1 MMQNFKAIDSAG
13 KAARYRKL
21 FFLFLVLLV
30 SIFPDSVPKSMGA
43 GEQGHFFVTGH
54 IRPILN
60 EKEGV
65 GVVEGFLEKGV
76 PFINSLHPD
85 FVVFTGDAVLGGIDG
100 FHRFPV
106 ETLKKQ
112 YAFFVEQVL
121 GKIEANAY
129 CVAGNHDTGS
139 VPHAPSIEL
148 FETLLNPLHF
158 SFKHKGSLFL
168 FLSMYEP
175 FNHIPQNNQLAPL
188 SAVWEDYD
196 TAASRNFLDT
206 VRRELSGSYNHIF
219 VFVQASPSSDTPIGY
234 YWTHFLIPLFSST
247 GKDVHVFS
255 TDHFTRRPLVHCVYK
270 VERHENIR
278 FYNFA
283 TYPRASYLVHFDDSS
298 VRVYLGEGEDLMPS
312 VIQEV
317 EYQPASR
324 LSMLRRYFSIQPRS
338 YIFFKIV
345 VPLWVK
351 WNELISRLRNSAQ

>member
-1 MMQNFKAIDSAG
+1 MQRFKAIDSAE
-13 KAARYRKL
+13 KAARDRKL
-21 FFLFLVLLV
+21 FPLFLVLLV

-85 FVVFTGDAVLGGIDG
+85 FVVFTGDEVLGGIDG

-112 YAFFVEQVL
+112 YAFFVEHVL
-121 GKIEANAY
+121 GKIEAKAY

-175 FNHIPQNNQLAPL
+175 FNHIPQNNHLAPL

-206 VRRELSGSYNHIF
+206 VRRELSGSYNHLF

-234 YWTHFLIPLFSST
+234 YWTRFLVPLFAST

-255 TDHFTRRPLVHCVYK
+255 TDHFTRRPLVHYVYK
-270 VERHENIR
+270 VERHKNIR

-283 TYPRASYLVHFDDSS
+283 TYPRGSYLVHFDDSS

-317 EYQPASR
+317 GYQPASR
-324 LSMLRRYFSIQPRS
+324 LSMLRRYLAIQPRR
-338 YIFFKIV
+338 YLLFEVV
-345 VPLWVK
+345 VPLVEK
-351 WNELISRLRNSAQ
+351 YNRVMSRLRNDGT